1 MLGHN
6 QQKTLYRL
14 LSNNFGKFIEESQSF
29 FDFPTHSSLDYFI
42 NHSTIFGG
50 LGEVL

>member
-1 MLGHN
+1 MLGYN

-29 FDFPTHSSLDYFI
+29 FDFQARSSLDYFI
-42 NHSTIFGG
+42 NHSTIFWV